1 MKIEYSFPV
10 GYNVSHDAQ
19 EFVRGLLRLQPSSR
33 LNADQALNETRW
45 LSPDAPRSS
54 DALMAVDSK
63 RPVKQLLREFN
74 AQRMLTKVVKGA
86 HRRLSNTTRLV
97 TATPNAASH
106 DESGQTNE
114 SCGAAAAAIAA
125 SANAPPSAPSSY
137 RRRGSGG
144 SSAALGAT
152 IAKLNKLEVAAQQ
165 EHTEQPSNTEPVQNN
180 RPIESEHSPMM
191 LLSMSFHVSDCQLHI
206 VSCRCLFV
214 K

>member
-1 MKIEYSFPV
+1 MLYGSNPFARPTQKETHNAIMKIEYSFPA

-165 EHTEQPSNTEPVQNN
+165 
-180 RPIESEHSPMM
+180 
-191 LLSMSFHVSDCQLHI
+191 LH
-206 VSCRCLFV
+206 
-214 K
+214 